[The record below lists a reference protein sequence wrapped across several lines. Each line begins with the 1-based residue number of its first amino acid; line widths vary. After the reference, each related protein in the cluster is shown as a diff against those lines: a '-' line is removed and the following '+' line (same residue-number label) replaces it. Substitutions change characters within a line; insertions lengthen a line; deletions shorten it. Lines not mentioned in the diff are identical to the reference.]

1 MTLNTN
7 KKISSTKTKVSALFT
22 IRLKNIQRYKLEIVA
37 KDRGRK
43 ISEHIHWLMNQ
54 SITNFESRY
63 GEIEVTKED
72 INE

>member
-1 MTLNTN
+1 MTLNT
-7 KKISSTKTKVSALFT
+7 KKILSSTKTKVSALFT

-72 INE
+72 ISE

>member
-1 MTLNTN
+1 MTLNT
-7 KKISSTKTKVSALFT
+7 KKILSSTKTKVSALFT